1 MKEAMLCAIQCLAS
15 AVKVLVT
22 AQKVTVMVVVVV
34 VVVVVIIPEIITTG
48 VLIEVKLL
56 VVAMVETV

>member
-34 VVVVVIIPEIITTG
+34 VVVVIIPEIITTG